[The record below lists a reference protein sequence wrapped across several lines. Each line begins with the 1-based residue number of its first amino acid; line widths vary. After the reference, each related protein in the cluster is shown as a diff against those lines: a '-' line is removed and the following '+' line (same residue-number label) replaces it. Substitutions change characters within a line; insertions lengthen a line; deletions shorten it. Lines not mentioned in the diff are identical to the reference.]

1 MSHHPALCIGD
12 CVAIASDDVMPPSPA
27 MCLGRW
33 YQQSHRQGHRRR
45 RGSPS
50 TDFFKGFA
58 TVSTEPFDRALRESL
73 SKECFTS
80 VLRGSA
86 LTERFEG
93 VRRERYLREIR
104 HLLQKGLR
112 QDVVI

>member
-1 MSHHPALCIGD
+1 
-12 CVAIASDDVMPPSPA
+12 MPPSPA
-27 MCLGRW
+27 MCLGDGINKAIDRAIDAVEGAL
-33 YQQSHRQGHRRR
+33 RQIALIRL
-45 RGSPS
+45 
-50 TDFFKGFA
+50 A
-58 TVSTEPFDRALRESL
+58 TVSTEPFNRALLKSL
-73 SKECFTS
+73 SKECFNS

>member
-1 MSHHPALCIGD
+1 ML
-12 CVAIASDDVMPPSPA
+12 PSPA
-27 MCLGRW
+27 ICLGLW
-33 YQQSHRQGHRRR
+33 YQQSHRQGR
-45 RGSPS
+45 RGRPS

-73 SKECFTS
+73 SKECFNS